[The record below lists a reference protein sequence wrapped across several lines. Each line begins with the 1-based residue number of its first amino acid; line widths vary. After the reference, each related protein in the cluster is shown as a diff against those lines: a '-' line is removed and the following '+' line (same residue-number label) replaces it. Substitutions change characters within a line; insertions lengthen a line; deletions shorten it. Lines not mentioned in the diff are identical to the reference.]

1 MVGAPCYFRSDQF
14 RSPQVRNDDEV
25 SYAATL
31 VAGVSVAAVLGSAGQ
46 ATAAPSG
53 PSTVV
58 STVNAL
64 QADGYNVILNRTGSA
79 PLSSCTISAVRP
91 GQEVVRKDSGVPGD
105 SLTTTV
111 VSKSVLVDVKC

>member
-1 MVGAPCYFRSDQF
+1 MMMKFLHAT
-14 RSPQVRNDDEV
+14 
-25 SYAATL
+25 TL

-53 PSTVV
+53 PSTVG